1 MPRIRVSF
9 FSLLRRAA
17 GTEAVDFEAADLRQL
32 LAAVC
37 RRFGP
42 AFTAL
47 VLEKPGRPAEE
58 ARLRGDCNVLVNGRN
73 VHFLAGLDT
82 PLQEGDEVIFIPPAA
97 GGD

>member
-1 MPRIRVSF
+1 MSV

-17 GTEAVDFEAADLRQL
+17 GTTAEDFEAADLRQL
-32 LAAVC
+32 LAAAC

-42 AFTAL
+42 AFTVL
-47 VLEKPGRPAEE
+47 VLEFPGSPPGE
-58 ARLRGDCNVLVNGRN
+58 ARLRGGCNVLVNGRN
-73 VHFLAGLDT
+73 AHFLAGLDT